1 MNTQAFEAG
10 KKAYQQGDW
19 FTAATYLSDA
29 KGAGEVAGSIDHMIG
44 NAYMKLGQFDSAA
57 AAYGSA
63 LQDASYGKVG
73 ALSCNMG
80 RALLAANRP
89 KDAIAALMRATQ
101 DPEYATPY
109 KAYLALGNAYERI
122 DDTRN
127 AGIAYRN
134 AAIDET
140 NPSPSGALSSL
151 GSCFMKLGRPID
163 AVEALRTALD
173 FSNAA
178 DQNAIYSDLGLAYVA
193 ANRMPEAVDAF
204 EKATA
209 DGTLTLSDNAQAAF
223 DAARKAVSVRSAKRA
238 ASDTDDF
245 LASMGY
251 GTAGVDPLDPM
262 GQSGE
267 LMPSPEDTG
276 FFSVTEADL
285 VAIDKANRKMR
296 RKHRHT
302 GLKVF
307 FTLLILTLLIAGAG
321 GYAYYR
327 GYGWPT
333 QQATVE
339 SLFAARTD
347 GTDAAD
353 IFADGVSAEAREN
366 FLSQLP
372 AGATVQVTGCDQ
384 EMTKSTVFATAQM
397 REGGEQNYTISLV
410 RDGLGWKIVDVTP
423 VYLSQDGQTPMV
435 TTSGFVATE
444 TENEPAPE
452 GEAPEGEAPEGET
465 PEGEYAEGEESEGE
479 YTEGEGEN

>member
-1 MNTQAFEAG
+1 MNAQAFEAG
-10 KKAYQQGDW
+10 KKAYQSGDW
-19 FTAATYLSDA
+19 LAAATYLADA
-29 KGAGEVAGSIDHMIG
+29 KEAGEAAGAIDHMIG
-44 NAYMKLGQFDSAA
+44 NAYMKLGQFESAA
-57 AAYGSA
+57 AAYGNA
-63 LQDASYGKVG
+63 LRDVSYGKVG

-89 KDAIAALMRATQ
+89 KDAISALMRAAQ
-101 DPEYATPY
+101 DAEYATPY
-109 KAYLALGNAYERI
+109 KAYLALGSAYEAI

-140 NPSPSGALSSL
+140 NPDPSGALSSL

-163 AVEALRTALD
+163 AVEAFRTALD
-173 FSNAA
+173 FSGRAA
-178 DQNAIYSDLGLAYVA
+178 EQNRIYSDLGLAYVA

-209 DGTLTLSDNAQAAF
+209 DGSLALGAEAQAAF
-223 DAARKAVSVRSAKRA
+223 DAARKAVSAQMSKRA
-238 ASDTDDF
+238 ASDTDAF
-245 LASMGY
+245 LASVGY

-285 VAIDKANRKMR
+285 VAIDRENRKMR

-307 FTLLILTLLIAGAG
+307 LTLLILLLLVAGAA

-333 QQATVE
+333 QQAVVE
-339 SLFAARTD
+339 SLFAAKTD
-347 GTDAAD
+347 GTDGSD
-353 IFADGVSAEAREN
+353 VFEEGVSAEARNE
-366 FLSQLP
+366 FLMLLP
-372 AGATVQVTGCDQ
+372 SGATVTVTGTDQ
-384 EMTKSTVFATAQM
+384 EMTKSTVFATAQL
-397 REGGEQNYTISLV
+397 REGGEQNYTIQLV
-410 RDGLGWKIVDVTP
+410 RDGLSWKVVDVAT
-423 VYLSQDGQTPMV
+423 VYLSQDGQTPMI
-435 TTSGFVATE
+435 TTTGFVPTE
-444 TENEPAPE
+444 TETEV
-452 GEAPEGEAPEGET
+452 
-465 PEGEYAEGEESEGE
+465 
-479 YTEGEGEN
+479 EGEGEQAEGASEDAEAEQSAEESAEG